1 MIKTYIVKNEFIGM
15 VLVTV
20 SKSTETDCEEYVN
33 TIYGRHFI
41 PCPKRLEKVMR
52 LILREL

>member
-1 MIKTYIVKNEFIGM
+1 MVKTYLVRNEFIGT

-20 SKSTETDCEEYVN
+20 SKDTEASCRKYVD
-33 TIYGRHFI
+33 TIYGHHFI
-41 PCPKRLEKVMR
+41 PCPKRIEKVMR

>member
-1 MIKTYIVKNEFIGM
+1 MVKTYLVKNEYVGT

-20 SKSTETDCEEYVN
+20 SKDTETSCREYVD
-33 TIYGRHFI
+33 TIYGHHFI
-41 PCPKRLEKVMR
+41 PCPKRIEKVMR